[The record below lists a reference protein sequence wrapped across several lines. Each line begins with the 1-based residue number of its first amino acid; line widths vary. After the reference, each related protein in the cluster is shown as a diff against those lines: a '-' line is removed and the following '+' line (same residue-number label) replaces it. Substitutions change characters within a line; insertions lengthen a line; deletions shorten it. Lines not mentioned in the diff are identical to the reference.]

1 MKKDRFLLV
10 HNISEDNLDRVM
22 DLGGMVCPSL
32 AFITPDS
39 KFSYYGAI
47 TLIADSS
54 LADPQEQPVFDADI
68 FSPRYPDK
76 KVEVSR
82 ERADAY
88 LRNIVDKINSR
99 YGTSIGNIEISG
111 LCSYFYENDK
121 RALKDYFYNDNLLVL
136 MASEKHG
143 VKIEQEVVPIC
154 FRNRFSE
161 IKEVREFVSRLNGDF
176 DKIVDSQGELLD
188 IIDKHYDRVLAS
200 NNLSRVAKI
209 FAGNESRKIKDMIFN
224 GEFFGFSDND
234 SLSTDF
240 KANPPRNKYL
250 SGSTLSISK
259 SIDKIRGEKPFTSE
273 SISEIVNDVFKN
285 IVSREYFCK
294 VIEKGVYAGGIKKV
308 DYNLSNI
315 LREMKSKLR
324 SEGSFYLGVGN
335 LKSLVA
341 KRYRHMDSIRE
352 DVGRIVGQS
361 VYEGAM
367 DEISGRLRDIISRV
381 IESDGLDKIGNVMD
395 RFHFVGSAV
404 FDYVQSK
411 GNIDNVFS
419 RAVSSDRELKR
430 DFAELI
436 KDLKNVPSV
445 YFEAKIQR
453 IVCLDEFHTAVIP
466 SSTPKEIVSGLV
478 ERGLKIKKYN
488 EPDERLNI
496 LSSMMLSGKVKEVDV
511 SMGM

>member
-32 AFITPDS
+32 AFITPES

-82 ERADAY
+82 EKAEAY
-88 LRNIVDKINSR
+88 LCNLVDEINNRN
-99 YGTSIGNIEISG
+99 GTSVGNVEING

-136 MASEKHG
+136 IASEKHG
-143 VKIEQEVVPIC
+143 IKIEQEVVPIC

-161 IKEVREFVSRLNGDF
+161 IKDVREFVSRLNGDL
-176 DKIVDSQGELLD
+176 DKIVDSQAELLD
-188 IIDKHYDRVLAS
+188 IIDKHYDRILAS
-200 NNLSRVAKI
+200 DNLSRVAKI
-209 FAGNESRKIKDMIFN
+209 FAGNESRKIKDMILN
-224 GEFFGFSDND
+224 RESFGFSDNE

-240 KANPPRNKYL
+240 KANSPRNKYL

-259 SIDKIRGEKPFTSE
+259 SIDKIRGGKPFSSE

-294 VIEKGVYAGGIKKV
+294 VIEKGEYAGGIRKV
-308 DYNLSNI
+308 DYNLKNI

-341 KRYRHMDSIRE
+341 KRYRHMDSIRG
-352 DVGRIVGQS
+352 DVGRIVEQS

-367 DEISGRLRDIISRV
+367 DEISSRLRDIISRV
-381 IESDGLDKIGNVMD
+381 VESGCLNNFGNVMD
-395 RFHFVGSAV
+395 RFHFVGCAV
-404 FDYVQSK
+404 FDYVQCK
-411 GNIDNVFS
+411 GKIDNVFS
-419 RAVSSDRELKR
+419 RAVSADRELKK
-430 DFAELI
+430 DFAKLI
-436 KDLKNVPSV
+436 NDLKGVPSV

-453 IVCLDEFHTAVIP
+453 IVCLEEFHTAVIP

-488 EPDERLNI
+488 KPEERLDI
-496 LSSMMLSGKVKEVDV
+496 LNSMILSGKVKEVGV
-511 SMGM
+511 SMDI